1 MTTSTPPRSSDRGA
15 ARTRRAR
22 VLSVATLTVAAL
34 VAGSALAVAGSSS
47 AKKATEVGQTGASP
61 VPVVSTV
68 QGKTKFRI
76 ASFNILGYDHTAPGG
91 TKRGY
96 ADGAKRMRWAIQSL
110 KSNKVDV
117 VGLQEFQPEQ
127 YDKWVKRASGTYDIW
142 PGYTDTEGF
151 LRNSI
156 AWRKDAFSMVSNTW
170 VKLPYFKGD
179 VLRMPV
185 ALLRS
190 NLTGQQFYVMNF
202 QNPADVRGNAAQWRL
217 TGQRW
222 QIALVNQLRASNNL
236 PILWVGDMN
245 AKNQVFC
252 RVTSQAGMIAANGG
266 SNDAAGCKPPSK
278 MVVDW
283 IFGSGVKFKKY
294 SQLRDRKIVR
304 TTDHHLISAK
314 VVMNPTSATVP
325 PPPLPVAT
333 CTTTTPTGT
342 PYATTTPSITYST
355 PTPATPPVVPSP
367 TPTPVATTYPTVTVT
382 PTLPPVTACLTTTP
396 LPVIFST
403 VPPKY

>member
-1 MTTSTPPRSSDRGA
+1 MTSTTTPTRSPG
-15 ARTRRAR
+15 RTRRAR
-22 VLSVATLTVAAL
+22 VWSVAALTVATLL
-34 VAGSALAVAGSSS
+34 AGSALAFAGTG
-47 AKKATEVGQTGASP
+47 ADTAAKKKATEVGQTGASP
-61 VPVVSTV
+61 VPVVDAVS
-68 QGKTKFRI
+68 GKTKFRV

-110 KSNKVDV
+110 KSNDVDV
-117 VGLQEFQPEQ
+117 VGLQEFQPQQ

-142 PGYTDTEGF
+142 PGYTDTVGF

-156 AWRKDAFSMVSNTW
+156 AWRKDMFTMVSNTW

-185 ALLRS
+185 VLLRS
-190 NLTGQQFYVMNF
+190 NVTGQQFYVMNF

-222 QIALVNQLRASNNL
+222 QIALVNQLRASNSL

-245 AKNQVFC
+245 AKEQVFC

-266 SNDAAGCKPPSK
+266 YNDGASCQPPGK

-294 SQLRDRKIVR
+294 SQLRDRKIAR

-314 VVMNPTSATVP
+314 VVMNPSTATVP
-325 PPPLPVAT
+325 PPPLPVTT

-355 PTPATPPVVPSP
+355 PTPATPSA
-367 TPTPVATTYPTVTVT
+367 TPTPVSTTYPTITVT
-382 PTLPPVTACLTTTP
+382 PTLAPTSSCLVTTP